1 MSNLNIKTT
10 EGNLKTQD
18 GEILNYRIYSDGG
31 VKIEGENMREDFNS
45 LSGANEYIRL
55 NNIKIIN

>member
-1 MSNLNIKTT
+1 MKKP
-10 EGNLKTQD
+10 EGNLQTQD

-31 VKIEGENMREDFNS
+31 VKIEGENMRGDFNS
-45 LSGANEYIRL
+45 LSVANEYIKL

>member
-1 MSNLNIKTT
+1 MSNLSMKKP
-10 EGNLKTQD
+10 EGNLQTQD

-31 VKIEGENMREDFNS
+31 VKIEGENMRGDFNS
-45 LSGANEYIRL
+45 LSVANEYIKL